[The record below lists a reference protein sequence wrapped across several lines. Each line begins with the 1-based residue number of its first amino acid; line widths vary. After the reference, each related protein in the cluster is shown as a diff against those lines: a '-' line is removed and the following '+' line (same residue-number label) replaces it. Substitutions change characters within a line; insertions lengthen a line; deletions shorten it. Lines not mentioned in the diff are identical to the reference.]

1 MKNWGISGFG
11 VQLVI
16 MTFGFVILAGC
27 FCFFWENLLSSAMVL
42 TLHNL
47 SEVTGPML
55 AE

>member
-1 MKNWGISGFG
+1 MKNWDIRELG
-11 VQLVI
+11 VHLV
-16 MTFGFVILAGC
+16 TLAFGFVILAGC

-55 AE
+55 VE